1 LVRCPERI
9 SCCQLLDA
17 TAEAVL
23 VVDAAGHIALA
34 NAAARQLFGYAE
46 DELTGISVEQLIPP
60 RFRSQHA
67 GHRARFID
75 NPDRRP
81 MCRREDVIALAR
93 GGVEVPVE
101 IGLAPFD
108 FEGERYTFVTVN
120 DVSRRRQVEE
130 ALRESNARY
139 RSLFENML
147 DGYAHCRMIYR
158 DDEAIDFLHL
168 TVNPAFARMT
178 GLRDVVGRTFSEV
191 MPGTTA
197 TNPEMLANFDK
208 VVRSGEPVRFDT
220 HVQALDAWF
229 SIAAYR
235 PAPGEFVVVFHDVT
249 ERMRA
254 EEELRKLSLAVA
266 QSPVSIIIT
275 GLDGRIEYVNPAFTI
290 ASGYNA
296 AEVIGRNPNV
306 LKSGRTPPA
315 SYDRLWEALLQGRTW
330 RGEFINRRKD
340 GSEYV
345 EVATISPVRQAN
357 GRITHYM
364 AVKEDITELRVALHN
379 LHAGEER
386 LRLAK
391 NAAGLGIFDR
401 DIAADTL
408 EWDERMREMW
418 GAGPD
423 EPISFGTFIAGVHP
437 DDRVTTKAAI
447 DRALDPEGDGGFA
460 AEYRVVSRTGVER
473 VVAAT
478 GQAFFDQGRAVRIVG
493 AVKDVTRQR
502 RLEGELRQ
510 RRSELETLLEQQVAA
525 QTAAAIAH
533 ELNQPLVSISAY
545 NDAALRM
552 LRKGLTSSDKL
563 IHALE
568 SSVEQAQRAGRTLH
582 ELIDFLHSGDII
594 ATPLDINGV
603 VRDAVAI
610 ARDNCRPF
618 RATLRIGADLP
629 PVFGNRLQLQK
640 VLVNLIHNGVEAMGD
655 DTEAEAD
662 IEIAVRPLAASH
674 AAQVTVHDSGPGL
687 DAEMAARIFEPF
699 FTSKSTGIGLGL
711 AISRALIEA
720 HGGEL
725 WLDLDGNR
733 GATFHFT
740 VPFTK

>member
-1 LVRCPERI
+1 M
-9 SCCQLLDA
+9 SCRLLLDA
-17 TAEAVL
+17 TAEAVI
-23 VVDAAGHIALA
+23 VVDADGRVGLA
-34 NAAARQLFGYAE
+34 NEAARQLFGYAE
-46 DELTGISVEQLIPP
+46 DELNGISVERLIPP
-60 RFRSQHA
+60 RYREQHA
-67 GHRARFID
+67 RHRARFSE

-81 MCRREDVIALAR
+81 MCRREEVIALVRDGA
-93 GGVEVPVE
+93 EIPVE
-101 IGLAPFD
+101 IGLAPFT
-108 FEGERYTFVTVN
+108 FEDAQFTLVTIN
-120 DVSRRRQVEE
+120 DVSRRREVEE
-130 ALRESNARY
+130 ALRESNQRY
-139 RSLFENML
+139 RSLFGNML

-158 DDEAIDFLHL
+158 EGRAVDFLYL
-168 TVNPAFARMT
+168 AVNPAFVHMT
-178 GLRDVVGRTFSEV
+178 GLRDVEGKTFTQV
-191 MPGTTA
+191 IPGA
-197 TNPEMLANFDK
+197 TGANPEILANYDK

-220 HVQALDAWF
+220 RVDALDAWF

-235 PAPGEFVVVFHDVT
+235 TAEGEFVAVFHDIS

-275 GLDGRIEYVNPAFTI
+275 GLDACIEYVNPAFTI
-290 ASGYNA
+290 ASGYAA
-296 AEVIGRNPNV
+296 AEVVGRNPSI
-306 LKSGRTPPA
+306 LKSGRTPPS
-315 SYDRLWEALLQGRTW
+315 SYKKLWEALHQGRTW
-330 RGEFINRRKD
+330 RGEFVNRRKD
-340 GSEYV
+340 GSEYI

-364 AVKEDITELRVALHN
+364 AVKEDITELRLVLRN

-401 DIAADTL
+401 DIASDTL

-423 EPISFGTFIAGVHP
+423 EPINFGTFLAGVHP
-437 DDRVTTKAAI
+437 DDRAATQAAI
-447 DRALDPEGDGGFA
+447 GRALDPEGDGGFS
-460 AEYRVVSRTGVER
+460 AEYRVVSRGGTER
-473 VVAAT
+473 VVTAT
-478 GQAFFDQGRAVRIVG
+478 GQAFFDDGRAVRIVG
-493 AVKDVTRQR
+493 AVKDVTRQK
-502 RLEGELRQ
+502 RLEDELRQ

-552 LRKGLTSSDKL
+552 LRKGLTTSDKL

-582 ELIDFLHSGDII
+582 ELIDFLHSGDIV

-618 RATLRIGADLP
+618 RASLYVDADLP

-640 VLVNLIHNGVEAMGD
+640 VLVNLIHNGVEALGD
-655 DTEAEAD
+655 SDEREAD
-662 IEIAVRPLAASH
+662 IEIAARSLAASH
-674 AAQVTVHDSGPGL
+674 AVQVTVHDNGPGL
-687 DAEMAARIFEPF
+687 DAEKAARIFEPF
-699 FTSKSTGIGLGL
+699 YTSKTTGIGLGL

-725 WLDLDGNR
+725 WLDFDGNP